1 MSKDNLVQ
9 INNMTD
15 EDIDYSDIPPLTG
28 TQLAAMKPLREVLPQ
43 AIPSKVRITIRL
55 DADTVQWF
63 KERVQQAGGGS
74 YQNLI
79 NNALRDYVGQ
89 QKEPL
94 EDVLRQVLREE
105 LREIKERLVQP
116 TV

>member
-1 MSKDNLVQ
+1 MCRDDSEQIDNMADQ
-9 INNMTD
+9 
-15 EDIDYSDIPPLTG
+15 DIDYSDIPPLTDA
-28 TQLAAMKPLREVLPQ
+28 QLATMRPLREVLPQ
-43 AIPSKVRITIRL
+43 AVPNKVRITIRL

-63 KERVQQAGGGS
+63 KDQIQQAGGGS

-79 NNALRDYVGQ
+79 NSALRDHIER

-105 LREIKERLVQP
+105 LQEIKTHLARP

>member
-1 MSKDNLVQ
+1 MDDMVDK
-9 INNMTD
+9 
-15 EDIDYSDIPPLTG
+15 DIDYNDIPPLTDA
-28 TQLAAMKPLREVLPQ
+28 QLATMKPLREVLPQ
-43 AIPSKVRITIRL
+43 VVPNKARITIRL
-55 DADTVQWF
+55 DANTIQWF
-63 KERVQQAGGGS
+63 KEQVRQAGGGS

-79 NNALRDYVGQ
+79 NNALRDYIEQ

-105 LREIKERLVQP
+105 LQEIKVHLAQP